1 MDGDQGTGTV
11 TGDVNRDGPMANS
24 GSMWILRTTDDPDP
38 LMFRLLP
45 GAVKTIGRA
54 ARADFIVDRALV
66 SRLHCRLTLSA
77 AGTLLLEDLE
87 STNGTFLNGERVER
101 TPVSP
106 GDLIKVGRVEFVAKP
121 AGQGA

>member
-1 MDGDQGTGTV
+1 
-11 TGDVNRDGPMANS
+11 
-24 GSMWILRTTDDPDP
+24 MWILRTTDDPEP